1 MATFTVRNL
10 TGESLLLEEGRV
22 LSSFEIS
29 TFEKK
34 LREAG
39 DLAQNLNELRAAG
52 KVEISV
58 ELENLSLEG
67 L

>member
-1 MATFTVRNL
+1 VATFTVRNL

>member
-1 MATFTVRNL
+1 VATFTVRNL

-39 DLAQNLNELRAAG
+39 DLARHLNELRAAG
-52 KVEISV
+52 KIEISV